1 MILDSLF
8 ASNTIVNLDKSVNSF
23 FLQIRDEGVIKLLSV
38 ITEIGEV
45 KIVLGLALLLSVFFW
60 WKQKKWSL
68 IGMWS
73 ALVGSMVVTYL
84 AKIYFD
90 RPRPL
95 NAAILETSGSFPSG
109 HATVAIAFYG
119 YLAYLL
125 FKNTKNI
132 LYRFLIVFSAI
143 IVALVIGF
151 SRLYLGVH
159 YLSDVGVGYLV
170 GFAGLAVSIFIVGR
184 SSKIKLWFIHR
195 FFDRE

>member
-1 MILDSLF
+1 MVFDSSLVL
-8 ASNTIVNLDKSVNSF
+8 STIVNWDKSVNSF
-23 FLQIRDEGVIKLLSV
+23 FLQIRDDGMIKFLSLV
-38 ITEIGEV
+38 TEIGEV
-45 KIVLGLALLLSVFFW
+45 KIVLGLALLLSVYFW
-60 WKQKKWSL
+60 WKHKKWSL
-68 IGMWS
+68 IGMWFS
-73 ALVGSMVVTYL
+73 LVGSMGVTYL

-95 NAAILETSGSFPSG
+95 NAVILETSGSFPSG

-143 IVALVIGF
+143 IVAVVIGF

-170 GFAGLAVSIFIVGR
+170 GFVGLAVSVGVVEWR
-184 SSKIKLWFIHR
+184 LKKI
-195 FFDRE
+195 